1 MPDDFLPPRGDA
13 GPLSPHPV
21 PADEGGLR
29 APPGLGPWGKFW
41 WWLKFWLFVKT
52 ARLRFIAVLAAV
64 GGVIASWDT
73 LQAIYDRW
81 TRPAA
86 EQTSAGADLEFWC
99 PMHPTIIREQP
110 D

>member
-1 MPDDFLPPRGDA
+1 MTDHFRTPTPGDN
-13 GPLSPHPV
+13 GPLNSRLLSQS
-21 PADEGGLR
+21 DGGLR

-73 LQAIYDRW
+73 LQAVYEKW
-81 TRPAA
+81 ARPAPEHA
-86 EQTSAGADLEFWC
+86 HAAAGFEFWC
-99 PMHPTIIREQP
+99 PMHP
-110 D
+110 